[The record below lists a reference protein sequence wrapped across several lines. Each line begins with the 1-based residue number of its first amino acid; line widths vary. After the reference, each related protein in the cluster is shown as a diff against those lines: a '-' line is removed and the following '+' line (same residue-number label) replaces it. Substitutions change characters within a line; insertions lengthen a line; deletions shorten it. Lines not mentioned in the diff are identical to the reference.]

1 MYIFK
6 ILLSFI
12 KNYRITVFFYI
23 LFIILSFPLEAIVV
37 PQIYSHFFE
46 ILTAKTKVEV
56 FIKYFILI
64 LVLLSIVNISNFIT
78 SYIDSY
84 IMPELNEFII
94 NYIFRNLLIKYE
106 NNFTDIELGKIISR
120 ISIIPNVI
128 KEFASDFCIWIL
140 PRILTILILNIYFFC
155 LSWKLGL
162 ISVILLI
169 LFLYFNINYFI
180 KCSNLSN
187 QRHVLFEIKNQDTQD
202 KLSNSQ
208 SIYSSGNLYKEINNY
223 ELNTKKYTSKFK
235 DNLFCLNK
243 ALIIT
248 SIIIVLIFISLN
260 SFSVYL
266 YLNKELSFTNL
277 IAMFIT
283 IIYYTPCITTI
294 STTMPYMI
302 HNYGILLAVDHFIK
316 DLYNIKKNKDEEIKD
331 ELMNNSIIIN
341 NGNIVINNLNFGFNN
356 KKLFQNFYLTIKKNE
371 KIAII
376 GSSGNGKSTLIKIIM
391 GYYNISNN
399 TIFID
404 NIDINNFDLN
414 DLRHQISYVSQTNK
428 LFNLTLLEN
437 IQYGNNLSRE
447 EIIELCN
454 KLNID
459 NIFKNLKDGLDTNV
473 GIEGNNLSGGQRQM
487 VHILRCICKK
497 NKIVILDEPTSAID
511 QDNTINII
519 NAIKELGKNSTVI
532 IITHDDILLTCVD
545 RVIKIDS
552 GKIIS
557 DIYAG
562 VGNLG
567 SPTTPPS

>member
-6 ILLSFI
+6 ILLPFI
-12 KNYRITVFFYI
+12 KDYKITIFFYI
-23 LFIILSFPLEAIVV
+23 LFIILSFPLEAIIV

-46 ILTAKTKVEV
+46 ILTTKTKVEV

-64 LVLLSIVNISNFIT
+64 LILLSIVNISNFIT

-84 IMPELNEFII
+84 IIPELNEFVI
-94 NYIFRNLLIKYE
+94 NYIFKNLLIKYE
-106 NNFTDIELGKIISR
+106 NNFTDMELGKIISR
-120 ISIIPNVI
+120 ISTIPSVI
-128 KEFASDFCIWIL
+128 KELISDFSVWIL

-155 LSWKLGL
+155 LNWKLGL

-169 LFLYFNINYFI
+169 LFLFCNMYYLI

-187 QRHVLFEIKNQDTQD
+187 KRHVSFEEKNQDTQD

-248 SIIIVLIFISLN
+248 SIIIVLIFILLN

-277 IAMFIT
+277 VALFIT
-283 IIYYTPCITTI
+283 IIYYTPCIETI
-294 STTMPYMI
+294 STTMPYII

-316 DLYNIKKNKDEEIKD
+316 DLYNIKKKKDEEIKD
-331 ELMNNSIIIN
+331 ELNNNSIKIN
-341 NGNIVINNLNFGFNN
+341 SGNIIINNLNFGFHD

-371 KIAII
+371 KIAIL
-376 GSSGNGKSTLIKIIM
+376 GQSGNGKSTLIKIIM
-391 GYYNISNN
+391 GYYNIPNN

-404 NIDINNFDLN
+404 NIDINEFDLN

-428 LFNLTLLEN
+428 LFNLSLLEN
-437 IQYGNNLSRE
+437 IQYGNNLSRKD
-447 EIIELCN
+447 IIELCN
-454 KLNID
+454 KLDIY
-459 NIFKNLKDGLDTNV
+459 NIFKNLEDGLDTNV
-473 GIEGNNLSGGQRQM
+473 GIDGNNLSGGQRQM

-497 NKIVILDEPTSAID
+497 NKIVILDEPTSSID
-511 QDNTINII
+511 KNNTINII
-519 NAIKELGKNSTVI
+519 NAIKELCNNSTVI
-532 IITHDDILLTCVD
+532 IVTHDDILLSCVD
-545 RVIKIDS
+545 RVIKINS

-557 DIYAG
+557 DIYVG
-562 VGNLG
+562 VGNPDL
-567 SPTTPPS
+567 PTIPLS

>member
-6 ILLSFI
+6 ILLPFI
-12 KNYRITVFFYI
+12 KDYKITILFYI
-23 LFIILSFPLEAIVV
+23 LFMILSFPLEAIVV

-46 ILTAKTKVEV
+46 ILTTKTKVEV

-84 IMPELNEFII
+84 IIPELNEFVI
-94 NYIFRNLLIKYE
+94 NYIFKNLLIKYE
-106 NNFTDIELGKIISR
+106 NNFTDMELGKIISR
-120 ISIIPNVI
+120 ISTIPSVI
-128 KEFASDFCIWIL
+128 KELISDFSVWIL

-155 LSWKLGL
+155 LNWKLGL

-169 LFLYFNINYFI
+169 LFLFCNMYYLI

-187 QRHVLFEIKNQDTQD
+187 KRHVSFEEKNQDTQD

-248 SIIIVLIFISLN
+248 SIIIVLIFILLN

-277 IAMFIT
+277 VALFIT

-294 STTMPYMI
+294 STTMPYII

-316 DLYNIKKNKDEEIKD
+316 DLYNIKKKKDEEIKD
-331 ELMNNSIIIN
+331 ELNNNSIKIN
-341 NGNIVINNLNFGFNN
+341 SGNIVINNLNFGFHD

-371 KIAII
+371 KIAIL
-376 GSSGNGKSTLIKIIM
+376 GQSGNGKSTLIKIIM
-391 GYYNISNN
+391 GYYNIPNN

-404 NIDINNFDLN
+404 NIDINEFDLN

-428 LFNLTLLEN
+428 LFNLSLLEN
-437 IQYGNNLSRE
+437 IQYGNNLSRKD
-447 EIIELCN
+447 IIELCN
-454 KLNID
+454 KLDIY
-459 NIFKNLKDGLDTNV
+459 NIFKNLEDGLDTNV
-473 GIEGNNLSGGQRQM
+473 GIDGNNLSGGQRQM

-497 NKIVILDEPTSAID
+497 NKIVILDEPTSSID
-511 QDNTINII
+511 KNNTINII
-519 NAIKELGKNSTVI
+519 NAIKELCNNSTVI
-532 IITHDDILLTCVD
+532 IVTHDDILLSCVD
-545 RVIKIDS
+545 RVIKINS

-557 DIYAG
+557 DIYVG
-562 VGNLG
+562 VGNPDL
-567 SPTTPPS
+567 PTILLS